1 MKRNSPLSLY
11 NSDNPPKVPNQG
23 SSSQP
28 VQNKSPY
35 LKAILS
41 GTAKFF
47 APEKDSPVNSDRAA
61 ALRYIKESAFVK
73 KFYIEKMSC

>member
-1 MKRNSPLSLY
+1 MKKSRLLY
-11 NSDNPPKVPNQG
+11 NSDNPPNEKKPE
-23 SSSQP
+23 SSAQASQS
-28 VQNKSPY
+28 KSPY
-35 LKAILS
+35 LRAILS

-47 APEKDSPVNSDRAA
+47 TPEKGSPINPDHAA